1 MYNLQSLSPTVL
13 RNFIAKKFHVATR
26 QVVYLPMQIVYLP
39 MFHPAISYVHKILNL
54 QDPAEVF
61 LVKKV
66 IQGGHHFAPCKDSRL
81 PVTGRILAN
90 IMRDISTSIQ
100 HLYKKGSSCH
110 FSVKLQCLPTLGRD
124 CGKNKN

>member
-1 MYNLQSLSPTVL
+1 
-13 RNFIAKKFHVATR
+13 
-26 QVVYLPMQIVYLP
+26 